1 MKRVVRL
8 CEVRLENFKN
18 TVHGTV
24 TIPEAENHAPFE
36 YASSILGIYGQN
48 GSGKTAIV
56 EALAVLK
63 QLLSNESLKDFPI
76 DDYVMY
82 GKESCTIGA
91 RFSIEQENDQ
101 LYYHYYVDYDVRF
114 VRTADKNGKIQ
125 SELLRAEKTEGG
137 KTMRRTLIDYDVD
150 RDTDCYLPKYRYEAI
165 AKNKD
170 GEIAVG
176 VAQRIAQKEK
186 GSFMF
191 SGEFQKA
198 VRSVENK
205 GEDFLLGLILDALYG
220 YASTYL
226 FVITSAH
233 SAMISLNGAVPMNIR
248 VENEHK
254 AIVGVIPL
262 MLRGPEVVSVEY
274 YELLTKFLSGLNG
287 VLKEMIPGLT
297 IGVHNFGAEMDR
309 DGKKGVR
316 IEVVSQRGDSVIPLR
331 YESEGI
337 IKIVSIL
344 HMLICVYAD
353 ASMCLVI
360 DELDSGIFE
369 YLLGELL
376 TVMKDNGKGQM
387 LFTSHNLRPLEMLDK
402 ANLVFSTTNPENRY
416 IHMQY
421 VKQNNNLRDMY
432 LRSILLGGQK
442 EELYEETDTN
452 QIARAFRRAGKAVL
466 HGKNS

>member
-18 TVHGTV
+18 TARGTV
-24 TIPEAENHAPFE
+24 TIPEAEKHAPFE
-36 YASSILGIYGQN
+36 YTSSILGIYGQN
-48 GSGKTAIV
+48 GSGKTAVV
-56 EALAVLK
+56 EALAILK
-63 QLLSNESLKDFPI
+63 NLLSNGSLKDFPI
-76 DDYVMY
+76 DDYIMC
-82 GKESCTIGA
+82 GKENCTIGV
-91 RFSIEQENDQ
+91 RLSIEQENEE
-101 LYYHYYVDYDVRF
+101 LYHHYYVDYDVRF
-114 VRTADKNGKIQ
+114 ARTVDKNGKIQ
-125 SELLRAEKTEGG
+125 SELLRAEKTEDGN
-137 KTMRRTLIDYDVD
+137 KICRTLINYDVD
-150 RDTDCYLPKYRYEAI
+150 RDADCYLPKYRYEAI

-191 SGEFQKA
+191 SGEFRKA
-198 VRSVENK
+198 VHAVEKN
-205 GEDFLLGLILDALYG
+205 ENDFLLGLILDALYG
-220 YASTYL
+220 YASTCL

-233 SAMISLNGAVPMNIR
+233 SAMISLNGTVPMNIR
-248 VENEHK
+248 VGNEHK
-254 AIVGVIPL
+254 AVVGVIPL

-274 YELLTKFLSGLNG
+274 YKLLTQFLSGLNG

-297 IGVHNFGAEMDR
+297 IGVHNFGAEMNR

-344 HMLICVYAD
+344 HMLICVYTN

-402 ANLVFSTTNPENRY
+402 SNLVFSTTNPENRY

-452 QIARAFRRAGKAVL
+452 QIARAFRRAGKAVIY
-466 HGKNS
+466 GKNS